1 MSREIE
7 ELEKSKKHLSLL
19 REEYVKLQNKYC
31 ELEKKFNLLNA
42 SKGVIDDN
50 NFVSRLMRTV
60 ANLFDKE
67 LYCDLIIKLNGSSIK
82 AHKFVLS
89 SRSDNWDANH
99 LQHIS
104 ELDLTD
110 IESDVGI
117 HVIKWV
123 YTDSIDFDNKNEEF
137 ILEVMRIAKRFVLN
151 NLVEVC
157 EKALMSFVN
166 VLNCVKFYQTAD
178 EIGAINLKNH
188 CSELVSNHWNDFTSN
203 DFVHMSA
210 PLLFQMF
217 KSKTEY
223 PLHTAIRIK
232 REDVLFLYLIEFDSQ
247 LVIKLNEIDTLGDL
261 PLDLALK
268 TKQEDIAKTLVSH
281 KANVSATDNKGRTLL
296 HRAIERDDEF
306 SAQFLIKNNA
316 SINVADSLGDVPLHL
331 CADKV
336 DSEGMARIAKLLLE
350 SGADP
355 NLQDLNGNSGDLTF
369 SRFHVILNDKFC
381 SKYCYFHSALHR
393 SIISMNKLVF
403 SILLGHPKIS
413 LELRNKNHE
422 TSFAIALNKL
432 NENQF
437 FATELVKRGSSLDA
451 INPETSDSLLHICA
465 RNGNENA
472 GLFLTT
478 NGAQIFP
485 NNRGETALHIGIY

>member
-89 SRSDNWDANH
+89 SRSDNWDVNH

-137 ILEVMRIAKRFVLN
+137 ILEVMRISKRFVLN

-157 EKALMSFVN
+157 ENALMSFVN
-166 VLNCVKFYQTAD
+166 VFNCVKFYQTAD

-247 LVIKLNEIDTLGDL
+247 LVIKLNEIDRLGDL

-306 SAQFLIKNNA
+306 SAEFLIKNNA
-316 SINVADSLGDVPLHL
+316 SINSL
-331 CADKV
+331 
-336 DSEGMARIAKLLLE
+336 R
-350 SGADP
+350 
-355 NLQDLNGNSGDLTF
+355 
-369 SRFHVILNDKFC
+369 R
-381 SKYCYFHSALHR
+381 
-393 SIISMNKLVF
+393 
-403 SILLGHPKIS
+403 
-413 LELRNKNHE
+413 
-422 TSFAIALNKL
+422 
-432 NENQF
+432 
-437 FATELVKRGSSLDA
+437 
-451 INPETSDSLLHICA
+451 
-465 RNGNENA
+465 
-472 GLFLTT
+472 
-478 NGAQIFP
+478 
-485 NNRGETALHIGIY
+485 

>member
-1 MSREIE
+1 MSREVE
-7 ELEKSKKHLSLL
+7 ELDKSKKHLSLL

-31 ELEKKFNLLNA
+31 DIEKKYNLLKA

-60 ANLFDKE
+60 ANLFDKD
-67 LYCDLIIKLNGSSIK
+67 LYSDLIIKLNGSSIK

-89 SRSDNWDANH
+89 SRSDNWDVNQ
-99 LQHIS
+99 LEHIH
-104 ELDLTD
+104 ELDFTD
-110 IESDVGI
+110 IDSDVGI

-166 VLNCVKFYQTAD
+166 VSNCVKFYQTAD
-178 EIGAINLKNH
+178 EIGADNLKNH
-188 CSELVSNHWNDFTSN
+188 CSELVSNHWDDFTSN

-210 PLLFQMF
+210 PLLFNMF
-217 KSKTEY
+217 KAKTEY

-247 LVIKLNEIDTLGDL
+247 LLIKLNEIDKLGDL

-281 KANVSATDNKGRTLL
+281 KANVNASDSKGRTLL

-306 SAQFLIKNNA
+306 SAEFLIKNDA
-316 SINVADSLGDVPLHL
+316 SINISNSFGDIPLHL

-336 DSEGMARIAKLLLE
+336 DSEGMARIAKLLLD

-355 NLQDLNGNSGDLTF
+355 NLQDLNGNSCNF
-369 SRFHVILNDKFC
+369 KIEPFFCFILSLILYLFYFC
-381 SKYCYFHSALHR
+381 LALHR

-403 SILLGHPKIS
+403 TILLEHPKIS
-413 LELRNKNHE
+413 LDLRNKNHQ
-422 TSFAIALNKL
+422 TCFAIALNKL
-432 NENQF
+432 NENPL

-451 INPETSDSLLHICA
+451 INPETSDSLLHVSA
-465 RNGNENA
+465 RNGNESA
-472 GLFLTT
+472 GLFLTS
-478 NGAQIFP
+478 NGAKINLA